1 MEMTAAERD
10 MQERELWKIGDL
22 PDMPEPDES
31 GAIPPAFVPD
41 DSIAE
46 DTLRWLAYWY
56 AERELVQTMA
66 ARERLRI
73 DTLERAQLERIER
86 RIAWHE
92 GGLRA
97 FLAALGK
104 RAWKGLRGSVS
115 LRAGRERVEV
125 ADETAFY
132 SWAVQQPVDTY
143 NTLVKTTPSKSGIAA
158 WIKGEGA
165 GEVPPG
171 VELVR
176 GDDTLAVKVAD

>member
-1 MEMTAAERD
+1 MTAAEQD
-10 MQERELWKIGDL
+10 MQERELWEIGDL

-31 GAIPPAFVPD
+31 GAIPPAFIPD

-56 AERELVQTMA
+56 AERERVQTMA

-92 GGLRA
+92 GGLRN

-125 ADETAFY
+125 ADEVSFRV
-132 SWAVQQPVDTY
+132 WADQQPVDTY
-143 NTLVKTTPSKSGIAA
+143 NALVKTTTAPSKSGIAE

-176 GDDTLAVKVAD
+176 GDDTLAVKVEG